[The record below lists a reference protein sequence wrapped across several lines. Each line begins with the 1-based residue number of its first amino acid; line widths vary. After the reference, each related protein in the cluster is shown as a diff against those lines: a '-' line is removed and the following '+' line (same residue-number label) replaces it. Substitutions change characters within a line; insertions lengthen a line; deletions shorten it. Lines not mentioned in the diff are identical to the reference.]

1 MFKTIIITSY
11 FFFNLINSSFAN
23 IEIRFLDLNY
33 IIENS
38 KSGKEINLIL
48 QSKNK
53 QNLELI
59 KKSQENINIFQKD
72 IESKKNILS
81 QNEIDKSNN
90 ELRNQIEVFN
100 RLKKEKEREFIEL
113 RQKYLNI
120 LLNELNNI
128 IVLYSKN
135 NEIDIIIKKENMIT
149 GKKNL
154 DVTDVILEQLN
165 KVKIDLKWN

>member
-100 RLKKEKEREFIEL
+100 RFKKEKEREFIEL

-165 KVKIDLKWN
+165 KVKIDLK

>member
-90 ELRNQIEVFN
+90 ELLNQIEVFN

-128 IVLYSKN
+128 IVLYSNN
-135 NEIDIIIKKENMIT
+135 NEIDIIIKKENMIS

-154 DVTDVILEQLN
+154 DVTDVILDQLN
-165 KVKIDLKWN
+165 KIKIDLK

>member
-90 ELRNQIEVFN
+90 ELRNQIEVYN

-165 KVKIDLKWN
+165 KVKIDLK

>member
-165 KVKIDLKWN
+165 KVKIDLK

>member
-90 ELRNQIEVFN
+90 ELRNQIEVYN